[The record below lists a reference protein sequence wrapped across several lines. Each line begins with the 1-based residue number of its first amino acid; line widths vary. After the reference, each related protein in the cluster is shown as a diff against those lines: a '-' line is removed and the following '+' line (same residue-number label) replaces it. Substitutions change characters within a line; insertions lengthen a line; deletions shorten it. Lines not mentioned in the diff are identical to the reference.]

1 MVSLVVQVAVFA
13 ASVLGLALG
22 ARGLVDA
29 TVSLARRLGVSNVV
43 VGLTVVAA
51 GTSMPEIVVTAD
63 AAVVG
68 LGDVAVG
75 NVAGSSIFNL
85 AIVLG
90 VLATIRA
97 VPVRR
102 AFVRRDGVVL
112 LAATGLF
119 AAVVL
124 DRVVTRVEGA
134 ILLVA
139 FVAYTTY
146 LLRGARAGTAAAS
159 TESRPAAAE
168 GRSASTDGSST
179 STADDPP
186 VPVRVADPVG
196 FGVRDAALLVGALA
210 VVLVSGHFLVESAV
224 AIAGVYGL
232 SDALVGGTIV
242 AAGTSAPEFA
252 VSLVALA
259 RGRTGVSV
267 GNVVGSNVF
276 NVLAVAGVGA
286 LARPMTVTPAVV
298 ETVTWLV
305 ALVAVVVALMW
316 SGRQVSRGEGVL
328 FSLSE
333 GVRWVLGILGVVG

>member
-1 MVSLVVQVAVFA
+1 MVSLVVQVGVFA

-29 TVSLARRLGVSNVV
+29 TVSLALRLGVSNVV

-124 DRVVTRVEGA
+124 DRVVTRIEGA
-134 ILLVA
+134 VLLVA

-146 LLRGARAGTAAAS
+146 LLRGARGGTGGAS
-159 TESRPAAAE
+159 TERGS
-168 GRSASTDGSST
+168 GSTETGQEP
-179 STADDPP
+179 TADGPP
-186 VPVRVADPVG
+186 VPVQVANTVE
-196 FGVRDAALLVGALA
+196 FGARDAALLVGALA

-224 AIAGVYGL
+224 AIAGVLGL

-328 FSLSE
+328 FALSE
-333 GVRWVLGILGVVG
+333 VGRWTAGILGLVG